1 MNLLP
6 CFLLINVSL
15 CRKRVILST
24 SGGQRSANGCM
35 IGLRLC
41 VRPLRETRIWLSLFY
56 TIWPLQAR
64 LILPPPLP
72 WAPVTM
78 FLLMLPV
85 RALVLRGLFVFPVI
99 CGISGQI
106 HSLL

>member
-1 MNLLP
+1 MNLLHF
-6 CFLLINVSL
+6 FLLTNVSL
-15 CRKRVILST
+15 CRKRVTWST
-24 SGGQRSANGCM
+24 SGGRRSANGCM
-35 IGLRLC
+35 IGLILC
-41 VRPLRETRIWLSLFY
+41 VRPLRETLIWLSLFY
-56 TIWPLQAR
+56 TIWPLRAR
-64 LILPPPLP
+64 LILPPPLS